1 MNYDLMAFWLNF
13 PLTDVYF
20 ANNVELTHR
29 FSTSTILED
38 GRRPGFFSN
47 IVENL
52 KSEYSKSKEMQD
64 SLKKF
69 REEAQKL
76 EESEALKEA
85 RRKFESIEGE
95 TSKGSNVIKEQI
107 SGIADK
113 VKGVKEKLDDV
124 EALKKASEIGNL
136 FITTKI

>member
-1 MNYDLMAFWLNF
+1 MMSKAAKSLPNCRKITSRQSLSYGKPHITTNLLSETHKGIDSATYRTLSSINVKYRVKNRAMCMHPSYNASNPRISSVLSF
-13 PLTDVYF
+13 PDVYF

-69 REEAQKL
+69 R
-76 EESEALKEA
+76 
-85 RRKFESIEGE
+85 
-95 TSKGSNVIKEQI
+95 
-107 SGIADK
+107 
-113 VKGVKEKLDDV
+113 
-124 EALKKASEIGNL
+124 
-136 FITTKI
+136 